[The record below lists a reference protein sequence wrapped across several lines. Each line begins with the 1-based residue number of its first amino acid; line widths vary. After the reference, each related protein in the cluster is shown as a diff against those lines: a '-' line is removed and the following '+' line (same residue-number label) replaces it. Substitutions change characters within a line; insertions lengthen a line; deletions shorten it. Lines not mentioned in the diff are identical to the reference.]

1 MTDFPF
7 QEAVHNFLL
16 GFPALFSIVN
26 PPSAALIFRELT
38 AEFTH
43 DDRVRLARQVA
54 VYSLLVIMVALW
66 AGSYVLGFFGVSLG
80 ALRLG
85 GGLVVASSAWGLLN
99 TPEQRAARKQ
109 REATVPDRSADALA
123 FYPLTI
129 PFTTGPGTISVA
141 IALSAGRPPGLDR
154 LGWYFV
160 GMTAAAVAMAVVI
173 WVTFRFADEIVDWL
187 GPAGARIV
195 TRLFAFL
202 LLCIGVQIVVTGA
215 DEVLRPLF
223 QLRG

>member
-1 MTDFPF
+1 MTDFLS
-7 QEAVHNFLL
+7 QEAVRTFLL
-16 GFPALFSIVN
+16 GLPALFSIIN
-26 PPSAALIFRELT
+26 PPSAAFIFRELT

-43 DDRVRLARQVA
+43 ADRVRLAREVA
-54 VYSLLVIMVALW
+54 VYSLLVMMVALW

-99 TPEQRAARKQ
+99 APEQRAARKQ
-109 REATVPDRSADALA
+109 QEATVPDRAADALA

-141 IALSAGRPPGLDR
+141 IALSASRPAELDR

-160 GMTAAAVAMAVVI
+160 GMSAAAVAMAAVI
-173 WVTFRFADEIVDWL
+173 WLTFRFADTIVDRL
-187 GPAGARIV
+187 GPAGGRIV

-202 LLCIGVQIVVTGA
+202 LLCIGAQILITGV
-215 DEVLRPLF
+215 DDVLRPLF
-223 QLRG
+223 QLHG